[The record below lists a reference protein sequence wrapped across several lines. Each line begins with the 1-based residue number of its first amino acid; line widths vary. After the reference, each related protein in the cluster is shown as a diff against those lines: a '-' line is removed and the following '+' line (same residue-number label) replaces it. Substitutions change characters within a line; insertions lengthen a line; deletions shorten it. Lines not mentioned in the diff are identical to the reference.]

1 MGIQCISFWTE
12 TFFPAP
18 LPPPHNVCRLLR
30 VYLSLPWRQ
39 IALLLLGGAAPHPLT
54 FPRAG
59 MLGSA
64 PVLPHYRAESTS
76 RMWVNGAGMAQ
87 KIVTLVESLGFA
99 GRLPAQ
105 LVQFYTHFQS
115 KLKGETSTRF
125 EASQPT
131 GGWGLPAAA
140 PISDEQLA
148 GNSQLSTYPNDFLLL
163 FWNW

>member
-1 MGIQCISFWTE
+1 M
-12 TFFPAP
+12 
-18 LPPPHNVCRLLR
+18 
-30 VYLSLPWRQ
+30 
-39 IALLLLGGAAPHPLT
+39 LLLGWAAPHPLT

-64 PVLPHYRAESTS
+64 PVLPHYRAEHTS

-163 FWNW
+163 F